1 MEIANQIDYAEE
13 ANSRLGEGA
22 TTRSQQAIVNTH
34 FESSALQWERIYGA
48 ATLGGRIY
56 QARMAIALQ
65 WIEQLHLPPTARLLE
80 IGCGAGFATAALA
93 MRGYH
98 IDAVDSVP
106 AMLNLTSKRLAQ
118 TGAAERVRIMR
129 ADVRHLPTPDHSF
142 DLVFALGVLPWLDD
156 PSAAVREMARVTR
169 PGGYVLL
176 TADNNIH
183 LDELLDPLRV
193 PILRPVQRYLASVLR
208 AAKLL
213 PARKAPKLQRHSRRQ
228 FDSMLSDAGLLK
240 VRSGML
246 GFGPFTLFGKPL
258 LGDSL
263 GIKVH
268 DVLQK
273 AANRNYPIISSCGM
287 QYLVMSTK
295 RTRVGC

>member
-22 TTRSQQAIVNTH
+22 TTRSQQAIVNAH

-142 DLVFALGVLPWLDD
+142 DLVFALGVLPWQHPKREQDRKSTRLN
-156 PSAAVREMARVTR
+156 SSHVAISYAV
-169 PGGYVLL
+169 
-176 TADNNIH
+176 H
-183 LDELLDPLRV
+183 
-193 PILRPVQRYLASVLR
+193 
-208 AAKLL
+208 
-213 PARKAPKLQRHSRRQ
+213 
-228 FDSMLSDAGLLK
+228 GLK
-240 VRSGML
+240 
-246 GFGPFTLFGKPL
+246 
-258 LGDSL
+258 
-263 GIKVH
+263 
-268 DVLQK
+268 
-273 AANRNYPIISSCGM
+273 
-287 QYLVMSTK
+287 K
-295 RTRVGC
+295 RTMSIAVANPEAIDASSLA